1 MQMILIAADQIYQH
15 PDNPRKNLGDISELT
30 ESIKKQGIMQN
41 LTVIPG
47 HWMDYKEH
55 NQAINDYL
63 EHPDEENLRKVDS
76 KYSPEGYT
84 LLIGH
89 RRFAAGK
96 AAGLTEF
103 PCKIAE
109 GLNNRDQVGIMLQEN
124 MQRNDLTITEQA
136 QGFQMMLDLGD
147 TEAQIAERTGFSR
160 TTVRRRLQIAKL
172 DQNILKEKTER

>member
-63 EHPDEENLRKVDS
+63 EAS
-76 KYSPEGYT
+76 G
-84 LLIGH
+84 
-89 RRFAAGK
+89 
-96 AAGLTEF
+96 
-103 PCKIAE
+103 
-109 GLNNRDQVGIMLQEN
+109 
-124 MQRNDLTITEQA
+124 
-136 QGFQMMLDLGD
+136 
-147 TEAQIAERTGFSR
+147 
-160 TTVRRRLQIAKL
+160 
-172 DQNILKEKTER
+172 